1 MSYVFHRSA
10 RTVPPLATKAFGNYI
25 FDNSGRRYLDASG
38 GAAVTCIGHGDPRV
52 LAAASQQIAQLDY
65 VHSGAFTSQPAE
77 DLAELICET
86 AGQGMS
92 RVYFVSSGSE
102 AVETALKMARQVQIE
117 RGHSSRHIVISR
129 QQSYHGNTLGALA
142 RSGSETRR
150 TPFLPMLPERAQ
162 IMPCFHFRYANPGE
176 TPEEFGR
183 RAADALETEILRL
196 GPENVSAFLA
206 ETVVGATSG
215 AVAPAPGYFK
225 RIREICDLYGVLLI
239 CDEVMCGAFRTGPF
253 LACAEEGV
261 SPDIVTLAK
270 GLGGGYL
277 PIGAVACRAEI
288 HDSFAEG
295 SGGFTNGHTYM
306 AHPTSCAA
314 ALAVQKVIVED
325 GLAER
330 VTVQGEALDAALRA
344 RLAQH
349 PHVGDIRGRGLLRA
363 IEIVAD
369 RDSLEPFGA
378 GLGVSS
384 RIGAKAKALG
394 LLVYPG
400 AGTIDGQRGDHIL
413 LAPAYSIE
421 SAEIEQIADLLTAAV
436 DAAIP
441 R

>member
-1 MSYVFHRSA
+1 
-10 RTVPPLATKAFGNYI
+10 
-25 FDNSGRRYLDASG
+25 
-38 GAAVTCIGHGDPRV
+38 
-52 LAAASQQIAQLDY
+52 
-65 VHSGAFTSQPAE
+65 
-77 DLAELICET
+77 
-86 AGQGMS
+86 MS

-102 AVETALKMARQVQIE
+102 AVETAIKMARQVQIE
-117 RGHSSRHIVISR
+117 RGRSSRYIVISR

-142 RSGSETRR
+142 HSGSEGRR
-150 TPFLPMLPERAQ
+150 TPYVPMLPEKAQ

-176 TPEEFGR
+176 TLEKFGQ

-225 RIREICDLYGVLLI
+225 RIREICDRYGVLLI
-239 CDEVMCGAFRTGPF
+239 CDEVMCGVFRTGPF

-277 PIGAVACRAEI
+277 PIGAVACRADV

-295 SGGFTNGHTYM
+295 TGGFTNGHTYM

-325 GLAER
+325 GLAKR
-330 VTVQGEALDAALRA
+330 VTVQGAALDAALRT

-363 IEIVAD
+363 IELVAD
-369 RDSLEPFGA
+369 RDTLEPFDPD
-378 GLGVSS
+378 LGISS

-400 AGTIDGQRGDHIL
+400 GGTIDGRRGDHIL

-421 SAEIEQIADLLTAAV
+421 SAEIEQIADLLA
-436 DAAIP
+436 AAIDAEIS